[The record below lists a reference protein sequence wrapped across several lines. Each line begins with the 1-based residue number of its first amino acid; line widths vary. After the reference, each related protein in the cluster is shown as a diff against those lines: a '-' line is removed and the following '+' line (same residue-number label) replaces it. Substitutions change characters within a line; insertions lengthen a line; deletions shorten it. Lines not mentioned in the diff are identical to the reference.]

1 MKLYDLPW
9 GPYPMRVTIYL
20 REKGLEGDVEII
32 KLEPS
37 DDKKTNWL
45 PDYLKGLSPVG
56 SLPIFVDDDGQ
67 AVGQSLAILEYLEE
81 TKKGPDLLGATPAA
95 RARTRE
101 AVSVFDEA
109 LTFFGVWTR
118 HGSNV
123 YKGSLRESQ
132 EAAEIGAERYGQK
145 LRLGE
150 RMIGEHAFVAG
161 DNPTIADCVAMAT
174 LQFAAEFYSVQIPD
188 DCPRL
193 AAWYDRF
200 AQRPSVT
207 PLRVPEKILEL
218 SRGLP
223 SQTGITI

>member
-20 REKGLEGDVEII
+20 REKGLDDVEII

-37 DDKKTNWL
+37 DDKKTNWV
-45 PDYLKGLSPVG
+45 PHHVKGLTPIG
-56 SLPIFVDDDGQ
+56 SLPVFVDDDGT

-81 TKKGPDLLGATPAA
+81 TKTGPDLMGATAAA

-101 AVSVFDEA
+101 AVAVFDEA
-109 LTFFGVWTR
+109 VTFFGMWAR
-118 HGSNV
+118 HGSDV
-123 YKGSLRESQ
+123 YKNSLRESRD
-132 EAAEIGAERYGQK
+132 AAEIGAERYGQK
-145 LRLGE
+145 LRVAE
-150 RMIGEHAFVAG
+150 QMIGDNAFVAG
-161 DNPTIADCVAMAT
+161 PDVTIADCVAMAT
-174 LQFAAEFYSVQIPD
+174 LQFAAEFYSVPIPE
-188 DCPRL
+188 DCPKL

-200 AQRPSVT
+200 AKRPSIV
-207 PLRVPEKILEL
+207 PLAIPDSIFKL